1 MWDGGYYREDKYRF
15 PPVKWGPDKD
25 DNGDKGTFPSMC
37 RGLYYVG
44 GLKVGIIIRE
54 IWNNMFPPPLH
65 KGIPFR

>member
-37 RGLYYVG
+37 GGVYNVG
-44 GLKVGIIIRE
+44 GLKVWVVVR
-54 IWNNMFPPPLH
+54 
-65 KGIPFR
+65 